1 MLYLDDFTTGKEIS
15 LGHYTVSEK
24 EIIDFAKDYDFQ
36 DFHTDPEAAKRSVFG
51 GLIASGWHT
60 AGICMKLICQ
70 AFMTQTACNGSP
82 GIQDLKWLKPVR
94 PGDTLTGFVR
104 VTGQLPSKS
113 KPDRGASLQHW
124 ALQNQDGDTVFCAD
138 VTVLMMRAPQPPAE
152 AVKPADA
159 NAAHATGTAVSAETS
174 ASGSDRAELEKWRAQ
189 AQSLWFNDGS
199 CTGGKSE

>member
-36 DFHTDPEAAKRSVFG
+36 DFHTDPEVAKRSVFG

-60 AGICMKLICQ
+60 AGICMKLVCQ

-152 AVKPADA
+152 AVTPAAVDIPE
-159 NAAHATGTAVSAETS
+159 AAASTEASAG
-174 ASGSDRAELEKWRAQ
+174 GSDRAELEKWRAQ

>member
-94 PGDTLTGFVR
+94 PGDTLTGLVR

-152 AVKPADA
+152 AVVPA
-159 NAAHATGTAVSAETS
+159 AAGVTHTAVSTEAP
-174 ASGSDRAELEKWRAQ
+174 AGGSDRAELEKWRAQ

>member
-60 AGICMKLICQ
+60 AGICMKLVCQ

-138 VTVLMMRAPQPPAE
+138 VTVLMMRAPKAAEPVRPAE
-152 AVKPADA
+152 QAASTTQATDSQPQSKAADP
-159 NAAHATGTAVSAETS
+159 S
-174 ASGSDRAELEKWRAQ
+174 ELEKWRAQ

>member
-138 VTVLMMRAPQPPAE
+138 VTVLMMRKPQPVEQAPVVA
-152 AVKPADA
+152 AAAATTTTAAGQADA
-159 NAAHATGTAVSAETS
+159 QP
-174 ASGSDRAELEKWRAQ
+174 ASPDRAELEKWRAQ

>member
-60 AGICMKLICQ
+60 AGICMKLVCQ

-94 PGDTLTGFVR
+94 PGDTLTGLVR

-138 VTVLMMRAPQPPAE
+138 VTVLMMRAPKAPEPARPSE
-152 AVKPADA
+152 QAASTTPASDSQTQSK
-159 NAAHATGTAVSAETS
+159 AAEQS
-174 ASGSDRAELEKWRAQ
+174 ELEKWRAQ

>member
-15 LGHYTVSEK
+15 LGHYTVPEK

-60 AGICMKLICQ
+60 ASICMKLVCQ

-138 VTVLMMRAPQPPAE
+138 VTVLMMRAPKAAEPARPAE
-152 AVKPADA
+152 QAASTTQATDSQPHQSKAADP
-159 NAAHATGTAVSAETS
+159 S
-174 ASGSDRAELEKWRAQ
+174 ELEKWRAQ

-199 CTGGKSE
+199 CTAGKNE